1 MKAEVLSRSY
11 HSDLGKG
18 FLLLWRSPSVRMGAI
33 KPCASRESKSSVE
46 PPGGQAGVTPA
57 PHAAASQEARVT
69 YVHVEGRGL
78 GGWGKRSAMVLS
90 GDAAPNTIT
99 IAILWFDCPFPDV
112 TWKLEVTFEFFTVL
126 ILDVEKNKLH
136 ISIHYYPP
144 STKGR
149 LRNEWQGCVSFAPVK
164 LCTWYEMPYRM
175 TARRNWDGPFTLAG

>member
-57 PHAAASQEARVT
+57 PHAAASQEPRVT

-78 GGWGKRSAMVLS
+78 GGWGKRSAMVVS
-90 GDAAPNTIT
+90 GDAALNTIT
-99 IAILWFDCPFPDV
+99 IAIL
-112 TWKLEVTFEFFTVL
+112 
-126 ILDVEKNKLH
+126 
-136 ISIHYYPP
+136 
-144 STKGR
+144 
-149 LRNEWQGCVSFAPVK
+149 
-164 LCTWYEMPYRM
+164 
-175 TARRNWDGPFTLAG
+175 